1 LVYGLL
7 YHDYSVTEYMT
18 AGGPVRNYVPR
29 DEILVKVKVEYD
41 TQTVISDLVI
51 STIEN
56 EVLIGD
62 KLAGKLGIIVY
73 DFAEGIWRLKSD
85 LENIRRKSERRQIW

>member
-1 LVYGLL
+1 
-7 YHDYSVTEYMT
+7 M
-18 AGGPVRNYVPR
+18 
-29 DEILVKVKVEYD
+29 VKVKVEYD

>member
-1 LVYGLL
+1 
-7 YHDYSVTEYMT
+7 MT

>member
-1 LVYGLL
+1 
-7 YHDYSVTEYMT
+7 MT

-41 TQTVISDLVI
+41 TQTVISDLII